1 MNIKKARVLV
11 IDEIL
16 SMRRVVTGVLKSMG
30 IESIVESTS
39 VKDALGRLSS
49 TDFDL
54 VITEITL
61 HDGDGFMILKHV
73 RESVTYK
80 NIPVVFVTSETR
92 KTIVMNAIEAGVS
105 GYLVKP
111 FAPMALQ
118 DKLEIAWYKYIKEKK
133 LAAGEDVSDE
143 NKLKAS
149 IGLERQAESPVTSMF
164 QRLDR

>member
-11 IDEIL
+11 VDEIL

-30 IESIVESTS
+30 IESTVESTS
-39 VKDALGRLSS
+39 VKDAVSRLSS

-92 KTIVMNAIEAGVS
+92 KAVVMNAIESGIS

-118 DKLEIAWYKYIKEKK
+118 EKLEIAWYKYIRERKQ
-133 LAAGEDVSDE
+133 AAGEDVSDE
-143 NKLKAS
+143 NKLRAS
-149 IGLERQAESPVTSMF
+149 MGIERQAESPVTSMF
-164 QRLDR
+164 QRIDR